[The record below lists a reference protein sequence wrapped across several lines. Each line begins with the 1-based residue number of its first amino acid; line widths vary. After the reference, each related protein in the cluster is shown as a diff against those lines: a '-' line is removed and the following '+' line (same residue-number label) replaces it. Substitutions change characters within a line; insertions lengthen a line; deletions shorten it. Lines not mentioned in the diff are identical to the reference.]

1 MKWFKKYL
9 FFEVRI
15 DFKTCIYFFM
25 ILFYYSVFTI
35 LQGRLSAS
43 IIIMAE
49 MIAAAYMIGYIQV
62 YLLKNF
68 DEADRLGRQEIVS
81 VFLCSLLY
89 TFISYFF
96 NWYDRNIPATVIFL
110 LYMLLC
116 YLSIFLAYKV
126 KRDMETAELNRE
138 LEYFKKMKKQ
148 NGKDET

>member
-9 FFEVRI
+9 SFEVRI

-25 ILFYYSVFTI
+25 ILFYYSVYTI
-35 LQGRLSAS
+35 LQGSLSAS

-49 MIAAAYMIGYIQV
+49 MIATAYIIGYIQV

-68 DEADRLGRQEIVS
+68 DEADELGRQKIVS

-89 TFISYFF
+89 TFISYLF
-96 NWYDRNIPATVIFL
+96 NWYGRNIPATLIFL
-110 LYMLLC
+110 LYMILC

>member
-9 FFEVRI
+9 SFEVRI

-25 ILFYYSVFTI
+25 ILFFYSVYTI
-35 LQGRLSAS
+35 LHGSLFAS
-43 IIIMAE
+43 IITMAE
-49 MIAAAYMIGYIQV
+49 MIASAYIIGYIQV

-68 DEADRLGRQEIVS
+68 DESDELGRQEIVS
-81 VFLCSLLY
+81 VFLCSVLY
-89 TFISYFF
+89 TFLSYLFS
-96 NWYDRNIPATVIFL
+96 WYDRNIPATLFFL

-138 LEYFKKMKKQ
+138 LEFFKNMKKQ
-148 NGKDET
+148 NKEDET